1 MPSYAELLGI
11 DIDKLQAERHH
22 RYVTR
27 DVPRDVHRDVH
38 RDITPPPESS
48 EDWQPIATAAN
59 AAQYS
64 IETIRRYTK
73 AGKVRWQKRKGRIW
87 VYVPDVKR
95 HANKP

>member
-11 DIDKLQAERHH
+11 DLDNLKAERYN
-22 RYVTR
+22 RYKPPT
-27 DVPRDVHRDVH
+27 PKYSLKT
-38 RDITPPPESS
+38 ITPPPEST
-48 EDWQPIATAAN
+48 EDWQPIARAAN

-95 HANKP
+95 HAGKR